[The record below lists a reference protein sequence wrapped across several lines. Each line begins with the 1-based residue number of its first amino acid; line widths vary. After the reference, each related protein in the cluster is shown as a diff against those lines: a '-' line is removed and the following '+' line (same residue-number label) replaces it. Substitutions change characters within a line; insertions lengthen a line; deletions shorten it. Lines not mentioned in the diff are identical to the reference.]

1 MVNFIAVAIGGAL
14 GAVTRYGIGVWMSNK
29 WIYSFPWHTFLINI
43 SGSFLLGFFNGL
55 FLDKIPVSPELRI
68 ALTVG
73 FLGAFTTFSTFGYE
87 AILLIKEGELF
98 TAGLYAL
105 ASVII
110 ALVGV
115 FLGMGLARL
124 F

>member
-1 MVNFIAVAIGGAL
+1 MSNFLAVAIGGAF
-14 GAVTRYGIGVWMSNK
+14 GAVARYGIGIWMTNK

-43 SGSFLLGFFNGL
+43 SGAFLLGFFNVL
-55 FLDKIPVSPELRI
+55 FLDKITVSPEIRF

-87 AILLIKEGELF
+87 TILLIKEGNIL
-98 TAGLYAL
+98 TAGSYTV

-110 ALVGV
+110 AVIGAY
-115 FLGMGLARL
+115 FGMLSARL